1 MIWGKMVLDIHVIH
15 CTEPEPWLLQCLRSI
30 APYGYRVIDGTGR
43 TTAANRARAI
53 ADSSAEYVAWV
64 DPDDYIDASQI
75 APMLDALASRPDA
88 AGAFS
93 AESLADERGIVTRPA
108 DTSAGDWR
116 PLSQITSP
124 RYAHNLTILRRR
136 AALPHLAAMQPFSA
150 LSEYVLRGLVT
161 QSGPLLRIPVP
172 AYYWRQHGDQ
182 LHRTTSRDEHAAA
195 IKLVSPS
202 LIAHTSGIG
211 RAVATVAAVAHPVR
225 CITCRAARKIVGR

>member
-1 MIWGKMVLDIHVIH
+1 MIPVEMVLDIHVIH
-15 CTEPEPWLLQCLRSI
+15 RTEPEHWLLQCLRSI
-30 APYGYRVIDGTGR
+30 APYGYRVIAAGDR
-43 TTAANRARAI
+43 TTASNRARAI
-53 ADSSAEYVAWV
+53 ADSAAEYVAWV
-64 DPDDYIDASQI
+64 DPDDWIDASQI
-75 APMLDALASRPDA
+75 AHMLDALASRPDA

-93 AESLADERGIVTRPA
+93 AEALTDEHGIVTRAA

-124 RYAHNLTILRRR
+124 RYAHNLTILRRC

-161 QSGPLLRIPVP
+161 QSGPLLRVPVP
-172 AYYWRQHGDQ
+172 AYYWRQHGAQ
-182 LHRTTSRDEHAAA
+182 LHRTTSRDEHSAA

-211 RAVATVAAVAHPVR
+211 RAVAIVAAVAHPAR